1 MKKTVIRVLGAV
13 LLLLWILPALPA
25 EAQSSRDRSQPR
37 AISPAPPGSKN
48 QQEQQQEERQSL
60 RNTWLQG
67 DEKQQEQ
74 LVGCY
79 RLSEALVQHSRDI
92 MKMLAASEVK
102 WKDIAIQYKD
112 LQRGIGL
119 LMEKHE
125 QFAMGLNN
133 GQRSWWERQ
142 LKEIMAIELQLNER
156 SEKIGRELDGEK
168 PESVQIV
175 KAMSELD
182 GQFKKWN
189 GYYGQIGADMNIE
202 NLSQQSVPVVIRG
215 LPGAQNPRR

>member
-1 MKKTVIRVLGAV
+1 MKKAV
-13 LLLLWILPALPA
+13 TRILAAGLLLLWILPALPA
-25 EAQSSRDRSQPR
+25 EAQSSRDRNAPR
-37 AISPAPPGSKN
+37 AIAPAPPGSKN

-79 RLSEALVQHSRDI
+79 RLSESLSQHSRDI
-92 MKMLAASEVK
+92 MKMMAASDVK
-102 WKDIAIQYKD
+102 WKDVATQYKD

-119 LMEKHE
+119 LMEKHD

-142 LKEIMAIELQLNER
+142 LKEIMAIELQLNDR

-175 KAMSELD
+175 KAMSEMD
-182 GQFKKWN
+182 SQFRKWN

-202 NLSQQSVPVVIRG
+202 NLSQQSAPVVIRG